1 MSEQTVRTDTAR
13 ESPLAQFFASRRG
26 VSRPAEAGVTLSE
39 RAFLGYFNLRGNP
52 SDTAFLSA
60 AQGVLGIGLP
70 TAPNTVAEGPG
81 VSVLSLSPDEWL
93 LVTPPDMESP
103 LIEELRQ
110 ALGETFA
117 VVTDLSGGQTVMT
130 IQGLYARDVLA
141 KGCSLD
147 LHPRV
152 FAPGRC
158 AQSLL
163 ATVGVI
169 IRLVNEEPTFD
180 IIVRRSF
187 AEYLALWIEDAAQE
201 YGLEVMDGASMET

>member
-1 MSEQTVRTDTAR
+1 MSDQTVRIGTAR
-13 ESPLAQFFASRRG
+13 ESPLAQFFASRRC

-39 RAFLGYFNLRGNP
+39 RAFLGHFNLRGNP
-52 SDTAFLSA
+52 SDTTFLSV

-70 TAPNTVAEGPG
+70 TGLNTAAEGPR
-81 VSVLSLSPDEWL
+81 VSVLSLGPDEWL
-93 LVTPPDMESP
+93 LVTPPDVESP

-110 ALGETFA
+110 ALVDTFA
-117 VVTDLSGGQTVMT
+117 AVTDLSGGQSVIS
-130 IQGLYARDVLA
+130 IQGLYARSVLA

-152 FAPGRC
+152 FGPGRC
-158 AQSLL
+158 AQSYL
-163 ATVGVI
+163 ASVGVI

-187 AEYLALWIEDAAQE
+187 AEYLALWLEDAAQE
-201 YGLEVMDGASMET
+201 YGLRLMDDVAMIN